1 LRLIGSQFKAR
12 LTWIDAAPLYAG
24 RRYLFKGP
32 VEATV
37 QITRI
42 RYKIDP
48 ATQSH
53 LAAKSIVSGDTSEVE
68 LELSET
74 IPFDHFQDHPEKGAF
89 TLVDQ
94 LTKATVCR
102 GTLIYELRRS
112 SNVYWQTEKIG
123 KAQRAAIKGQ
133 KPAVVWLTGLP
144 ASGKSTIANALET
157 RLHSLGHHSMLLD
170 GDNIRHGLNRD
181 LGFTEADRVENIRRI
196 GELAK
201 LMTDA
206 GLLVITAFISPFRS
220 DRATARTLIPPGEF
234 IEVFVNTPIDECE
247 RRDPKGLYAR
257 ARSGQIPNFTGINSP
272 YEPPENPEVVLDTM
286 RSSPAECA
294 ELLIRFLREHGIL

>member
-1 LRLIGSQFKAR
+1 MSDVKCPMSNTMGHLTSDIGTGTRHALVRPIGSQFKAR
-12 LTWIDAAPLYAG
+12 LTWMGEAPLYAG

-42 RYKIDP
+42 RYKIDS

-53 LAAKSIVSGDTSEVE
+53 LAAKSIVSGDTGEVE

-74 IPFDHFQDHPEKGAF
+74 IPFDHFQECPENGAF

-112 SNVYWQTEKIG
+112 SNVYRQTEKIG

-157 RLHSLGHHSMLLD
+157 RMHSLGRHSMLLD
-170 GDNIRHGLNRD
+170 GDNLRHGLNRD

-201 LMTDA
+201 LMADA
-206 GLLVITAFISPFRS
+206 GLLVIAAFISPFRS

-234 IEVFVNTPIDECE
+234 IEIFVKTPIDECE

-272 YEPPENPEVVLDTM
+272 Y
-286 RSSPAECA
+286 
-294 ELLIRFLREHGIL
+294 